1 MHRVVWLVRYD
12 IGIQRRNICISFWIN
27 IDEKKAGNKHWLF
40 GLFNDDRFL
49 FINVNNLSKTLT
61 FAIPLEILISNKK
74 MSHFQ
79 YFMIITLENSLVD
92 TSLYENTFLDQVNVF
107 LIFKHTIEILN
118 KIIRPIYCWPYTF
131 IVWLMNFLGIWV
143 M

>member
-40 GLFNDDRFL
+40 VLFNDDIFL
-49 FINVNNLSKTLT
+49 FINVNNLSETLT
-61 FAIPLEILISNKK
+61 FVIPLQILISNKK
-74 MSHFQ
+74 NVTFPIFYYYYIGKQLS
-79 YFMIITLENSLVD
+79 YNI
-92 TSLYENTFLDQVNVF
+92 NTKILFLDQVNVS

-118 KIIRPIYCWPYTF
+118 EIIRPIYCWPYTF